1 MIEYCISSEP
11 ITTSPVPA
19 NTPAPDL
26 IFDLM
31 DRVPQVHPCCG
42 VAVGADET
50 LLVHADYSM
59 VVEAALYAHAGAQ
72 WG

>member
-1 MIEYCISSEP
+1 MIEYCISFEQ

-42 VAVGADET
+42 VAVGAET
-50 LLVHADYSM
+50 LLVQADYSV
-59 VVEAALYAHAGAQ
+59 VVEAALFAHAGAQ